1 MPENNELVYHQKQTR
16 DNSVLAK
23 IKKGITL
30 LEKTWSYRHFRSSR
44 LNPYHTKLQRFDGET
59 IDEARAKARAENL
72 DEFLYGDVRV
82 STELNCSIQ
91 EEYAKYKNVRR
102 GFHDITDR
110 IPRDSNG
117 QFDLTAE
124 EPILI
129 VIIPIKNSNVGHA
142 ALQYKDRVVNR
153 QHYKMDVKPL
163 YPRYRDLGEYYFVYP
178 SQIGVDEKRLL
189 CAINK
194 ANVARAGSYNFIYN
208 NCAGAVDYTL
218 KQAGVKD
225 LDHYGP
231 DNLGVYFPSP
241 GNNPFH
247 IGIQDWCRK
256 HGIHVYSREVEQY
269 YKYNTMPHHEQIAEE
284 HKSKRERYLELSAR
298 KKPLNKIRRNCMY
311 VLKNFLSVA
320 HYNR

>member
-1 MPENNELVYHQKQTR
+1 MPENEELQYNNHPIQ
-16 DNSVLAK
+16 DNTFFAK
-23 IKKGITL
+23 IKKCINL
-30 LEKTWSYRHFRSSR
+30 IEKTWSYRQFRASR
-44 LNPYHTKLQRFDGET
+44 LNPYHTTLKHFSGDT
-59 IDEARAKARAENL
+59 IEEARAKARAENL

-102 GFHDITDR
+102 GFHDVTAR
-110 IPRDSNG
+110 IPRDKNG

-142 ALQYKDRVVNR
+142 ALQYKDHVVNR

-163 YPRYRDLGEYYFVYP
+163 YPRYKGLGEYYFVYP
-178 SQIGVDEKRLL
+178 SQIGISEKQLL

-194 ANVARAGSYNFIYN
+194 ANVIKAGSYNFLLN

-225 LDHYGP
+225 LDHYGA
-231 DNLGVYFPSP
+231 DKLGLYFPSP

-247 IGIQDWCRK
+247 LGIQDWCRK
-256 HGIHVYSREVEQY
+256 KGIHVYSREVEQY
-269 YKYNTMPHHEQIAEE
+269 YKYNAMPNHQQIADE
-284 HKSKRERYLELSAR
+284 HKAKRERYLGIINR
-298 KKPLNKIRRNCMY
+298 QKPLNKIKRNGLQLLKDILHSADNRR
-311 VLKNFLSVA
+311 
-320 HYNR
+320 